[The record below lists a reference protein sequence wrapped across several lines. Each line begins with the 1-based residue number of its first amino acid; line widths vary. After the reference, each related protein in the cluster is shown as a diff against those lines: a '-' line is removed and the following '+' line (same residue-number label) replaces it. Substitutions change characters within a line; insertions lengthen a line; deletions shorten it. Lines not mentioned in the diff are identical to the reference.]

1 MTDKKYFDLHV
12 TGIGYLGRAREV
24 PVRRGEPF
32 LALEINALH
41 GAAEQVEYTR
51 FDCRVTGGEAQ
62 ALVRRFMP
70 RINGREGKV
79 LVGFRLGDLYPDVF
93 TYQTGD
99 KAGQTGVSLKARL
112 LKIQWVK
119 VNGEWV
125 YAAEASNQGTATP
138 EQETVST
145 GTAAQVDENEGS
157 SPQVAD
163 VADAED
169 DLSAYLPEEVE
180 LSKDDRDFL
189 SKKEQLKASGYR
201 FDSTRKVWR
210 LPAIA

>member
-1 MTDKKYFDLHV
+1 MSDKYFDLHV

-32 LALEINALH
+32 LAVEINALH
-41 GAAEQVEYTR
+41 GAADQVDYTR

-62 ALVRRFMP
+62 MLVRQFMS
-70 RINGREGKV
+70 RINDRDAKV

-119 VNGEWV
+119 VDGEWA
-125 YAAEASNQGTATP
+125 YTAEASDNTTP
-138 EQETVST
+138 EPETAST
-145 GTAAQVDENEGS
+145 AAAAQVDKNEGS

-163 VADAED
+163 AADAED
-169 DLSAYLPEEVE
+169 DLSANLPEEVE
-180 LSKDDRDFL
+180 LSKDDPDFL
-189 SKKEQLKASGYR
+189 SRKEQLKASGYR
-201 FDSTRKVWR
+201 FDGTRKVWR
-210 LPAIA
+210 LPAVA

>member
-1 MTDKKYFDLHV
+1 MTDKYFDLHV

-41 GAAEQVEYTR
+41 GAADQVEYTR

-62 ALVRRFMP
+62 TLVRQFMA
-70 RINGREGKV
+70 RINDRDAKV

-93 TYQTGD
+93 TYQTGE

-112 LKIQWVK
+112 LKIQWIK
-119 VNGEWV
+119 ADEEWV
-125 YAAEASNQGTATP
+125 YTSEASDDTTP
-138 EQETVST
+138 ERETAST
-145 GTAAQVDENEGS
+145 GAAAKVAEHEGS
-157 SPQVAD
+157 SPQVAK

-169 DLSAYLPEEVE
+169 DLSAYLPEEVQ
-180 LSKDDRDFL
+180 LSKDDPDFL

-201 FDSTRKVWR
+201 FDGTHKVWR
-210 LPAIA
+210 LPAVA

>member
-32 LALEINALH
+32 LALEVNALH
-41 GAAEQVEYTR
+41 GAAERVEYTR

-70 RINGREGKV
+70 RINDREAKV

-93 TYQTGD
+93 TYQNGA

-112 LKIQWVK
+112 LKIHWIK

-125 YAAEASNQGTATP
+125 YTAEASDNTTP
-138 EQETVST
+138 EPETAST
-145 GTAAQVDENEGS
+145 AAAAQVDENEGS

-169 DLSAYLPEEVE
+169 DLRAYLPEEVE
-180 LSKDDRDFL
+180 LSKDDPDFL

-210 LPAIA
+210 LPAVA

>member
-1 MTDKKYFDLHV
+1 MTDKYFDLHV

-41 GAAEQVEYTR
+41 GAADQVEYTR

-62 ALVRRFMP
+62 TLVRQFMS
-70 RINGREGKV
+70 RINDRDAKV

-93 TYQTGD
+93 TYQTGE

-112 LKIQWVK
+112 LKIQWIK
-119 VNGEWV
+119 ADEEWV
-125 YAAEASNQGTATP
+125 YTSEASDDTTP
-138 EQETVST
+138 EQETAST
-145 GTAAQVDENEGS
+145 GAAAQVAEDEGS
-157 SPQVAD
+157 SPLVAEL
-163 VADAED
+163 ANAED
-169 DLSAYLPEEVE
+169 DLSAYLPEEVQ
-180 LSKDDRDFL
+180 LSKDDPDFL

-201 FDSTRKVWR
+201 FDGTRKVWR
-210 LPAIA
+210 LPAVA

>member
-1 MTDKKYFDLHV
+1 MTDKYFDLHV

-41 GAAEQVEYTR
+41 GAADQVEYTR

-62 ALVRRFMP
+62 TLVRQFMS
-70 RINGREGKV
+70 RINDRDAKV

-93 TYQTGD
+93 TYQTGE

-112 LKIQWVK
+112 LKIQWIK
-119 VNGEWV
+119 ADEEWV
-125 YAAEASNQGTATP
+125 YTSEASDDTTP
-138 EQETVST
+138 EQETAST
-145 GTAAQVDENEGS
+145 GAAAQVAEDEGS
-157 SPQVAD
+157 SPQVAE

-169 DLSAYLPEEVE
+169 DLSAYLPEEVQ
-180 LSKDDRDFL
+180 LSKDDPDFL

-201 FDSTRKVWR
+201 FDGTHKVWR
-210 LPAIA
+210 LPAVA

>member
-1 MTDKKYFDLHV
+1 MTDTYFDLHV

-70 RINGREGKV
+70 RINDREAKV

-112 LKIQWVK
+112 LKIHWIK

-125 YAAEASNQGTATP
+125 YTAETSEEGTTIP
-138 EQETVST
+138 EPEMAST
-145 GTAAQVDENEGS
+145 GTAAQVADGEGS
-157 SPQVAD
+157 SPQVAEL
-163 VADAED
+163 ADAED
-169 DLSAYLPEEVE
+169 DLSAYLPEEVQ
-180 LSKDDRDFL
+180 LSKDDPDFL

-201 FDSTRKVWR
+201 FDGTHKVWR
-210 LPAIA
+210 LPAVA

>member
-1 MTDKKYFDLHV
+1 MTDKKFFDLHV

-70 RINGREGKV
+70 RINDREAKV

-119 VNGEWV
+119 VDGEWA
-125 YAAEASNQGTATP
+125 YTAEASDNTTP
-138 EQETVST
+138 EPETAST
-145 GTAAQVDENEGS
+145 AAAAQVDENEGS

-163 VADAED
+163 AADAED

-180 LSKDDRDFL
+180 LSKDDPDFL
-189 SKKEQLKASGYR
+189 NKKEQLKASGYR
-201 FDSTRKVWR
+201 FDGTRKVWR
-210 LPAIA
+210 LPAVA

>member
-70 RINGREGKV
+70 RINDRDAKV

-112 LKIQWVK
+112 LKIHWIK

-125 YAAEASNQGTATP
+125 YTAEASDEGTATP
-138 EQETVST
+138 EPETAST
-145 GTAAQVDENEGS
+145 GAAAQVAEDEGS
-157 SPQVAD
+157 PLPVT
-163 VADAED
+163 DAED

-180 LSKDDRDFL
+180 LSKDDPDFR

-201 FDSTRKVWR
+201 FDGTRKVWR
-210 LPAIA
+210 LPAVA

>member
-1 MTDKKYFDLHV
+1 MTDNKYFDLHV

-32 LALEINALH
+32 LAVEINALH
-41 GAAEQVEYTR
+41 GAADQVEYTR

-62 ALVRRFMP
+62 TLVRQFMS
-70 RINGREGKV
+70 RINDRDTKV

-93 TYQTGD
+93 TYQTGE

-112 LKIQWVK
+112 LKIQWIK
-119 VNGEWV
+119 VDGEWA
-125 YAAEASNQGTATP
+125 YTAEASDDTTP

-145 GTAAQVDENEGS
+145 GAAPQVDENEGS
-157 SPQVAD
+157 SPQVAE

-169 DLSAYLPEEVE
+169 DLSAYLPEEVQ
-180 LSKDDRDFL
+180 LSRDDPDFL

-201 FDSTRKVWR
+201 FDGTHKVWR
-210 LPAIA
+210 LPAVA

>member
-70 RINGREGKV
+70 RINDREAKV

-119 VNGEWV
+119 VDGEWA
-125 YAAEASNQGTATP
+125 YTAEASDNTTP
-138 EQETVST
+138 EPETAST
-145 GTAAQVDENEGS
+145 AAAAQVDENEGS

-163 VADAED
+163 AADAED

-180 LSKDDRDFL
+180 LSKDDPDFL

-201 FDSTRKVWR
+201 FDGTRKVWR
-210 LPAIA
+210 LPAVA

>member
-62 ALVRRFMP
+62 ALVRQFMP
-70 RINGREGKV
+70 RINDRDAKF

-93 TYQTGD
+93 TYQAGE

-112 LKIQWVK
+112 LKIQWIK
-119 VNGEWV
+119 VDGEWV
-125 YAAEASNQGTATP
+125 YTAEASDEGTATP
-138 EQETVST
+138 EQEMAST
-145 GTAAQVDENEGS
+145 GAAAQAAEDEGS
-157 SPQVAD
+157 SPQVPDA
-163 VADAED
+163 ADAED
-169 DLSAYLPEEVE
+169 DLSAYLPEEVQ
-180 LSKDDRDFL
+180 LSKDDPDFL

-201 FDSTRKVWR
+201 FDGTHKVWR
-210 LPAIA
+210 LPAVA

>member
-70 RINGREGKV
+70 RINDREAKV

-93 TYQTGD
+93 TYQTGE

-112 LKIQWVK
+112 LKIHWIK

-125 YAAEASNQGTATP
+125 YTAETSEEGTTIP
-138 EQETVST
+138 EPEMAST
-145 GTAAQVDENEGS
+145 GAAAQVADGEGS
-157 SPQVAD
+157 PLPVT
-163 VADAED
+163 DAED

>member
-1 MTDKKYFDLHV
+1 MTDKYFDLHV

-41 GAAEQVEYTR
+41 GAADQVEYTR

-62 ALVRRFMP
+62 TLVRQFMS
-70 RINGREGKV
+70 RINDRDAKV

-93 TYQTGD
+93 TYQTGE

-112 LKIQWVK
+112 LKIQWIK
-119 VNGEWV
+119 ADEEWV
-125 YAAEASNQGTATP
+125 YTSEASDDTTP
-138 EQETVST
+138 EQQTAST
-145 GTAAQVDENEGS
+145 GAAAQVAEDEGS
-157 SPQVAD
+157 SPQVAE

-169 DLSAYLPEEVE
+169 DLSAYLPEDVQ
-180 LSKDDRDFL
+180 LSKDDPEFL

-201 FDSTRKVWR
+201 FDGTHKVWR
-210 LPAIA
+210 LPAVA

>member
-1 MTDKKYFDLHV
+1 MSDKYFDLHI

-32 LALEINALH
+32 LAVEINALH
-41 GAAEQVEYTR
+41 GAADQMDYTR

-62 ALVRRFMP
+62 TLVRQFMS
-70 RINGREGKV
+70 RINDRDTKV

-93 TYQTGD
+93 TYQTGE

-112 LKIQWVK
+112 LKIQWIK
-119 VNGEWV
+119 VDGEWA
-125 YAAEASNQGTATP
+125 YTAEASDNTTP

-145 GTAAQVDENEGS
+145 GAATQVAEDKGS
-157 SPQVAD
+157 SPQVAE
-163 VADAED
+163 VADVED
-169 DLSAYLPEEVE
+169 DLSAYLPEEVQ
-180 LSKDDRDFL
+180 LSRDDPDFR

-201 FDSTRKVWR
+201 FDGTHKVWR
-210 LPAIA
+210 LPAVA

>member
-41 GAAEQVEYTR
+41 GAADQVEYTR

-62 ALVRRFMP
+62 MLVRRFMP
-70 RINGREGKV
+70 RINDRDAKV

-93 TYQTGD
+93 TYQTGE

-112 LKIQWVK
+112 LKIHWIK

-125 YAAEASNQGTATP
+125 YTAEASEEGTTIP
-138 EQETVST
+138 EPETAST
-145 GTAAQVDENEGS
+145 GAVAQVAEDEGS
-157 SPQVAD
+157 PLPVT
-163 VADAED
+163 DAED

-180 LSKDDRDFL
+180 LSKDDPDFL

-201 FDSTRKVWR
+201 FDGTRKVWR
-210 LPAIA
+210 LPAVA